1 MYNVRSMEAS
11 EILIEKLKVFEG
23 FCQKAYRDVG
33 GVLTI
38 GYGHTGVDVKP
49 GDCISKYGAEQLL
62 KNDVSECEAA
72 VRQLHV
78 ARTQGQFDALVSFA
92 FNVGIGRL
100 SGSTLL
106 KVIREGGSKSA
117 ITREFKRWVYAGGK
131 RLRGLEKRREWEA
144 RRFFE

>member
-1 MYNVRSMEAS
+1 MKISY
-11 EILIEKLKVFEG
+11 IGLDLIKSYETL
-23 FCQKAYRDVG
+23 QLTAYRALKTEKY
-33 GVLTI
+33 LTI

-72 VRQLHV
+72 VRRLHV

-92 FNVGIGRL
+92 LNVGIGRL